1 MSTEPKPTP
10 KEMAIRAWSLG
21 AYDQVARDYLP
32 VAAQLVE
39 LADMT
44 AADHVL
50 DVACGSGNV
59 ALTAWRTGAS
69 VTGVDLVPGMLDLAR
84 ENAANM
90 GAGDVDWQEG
100 EAEALPFD
108 DDAFDV
114 ALMCFGPEVTRDAEA
129 AIRELVRVTGSDGRV
144 AFGSWAPTVEPIFT
158 APAAYLPDPPKLAD
172 FSWGDKDRVRTR
184 LDGMVRD
191 IEFTS
196 GELSLPS
203 LSPQHFWTHLV
214 KHAGPFMAMVG
225 QVPESDRAALTED
238 AIAAIE
244 PYFASNAVGLDYLIT
259 TATA

>member
-1 MSTEPKPTP
+1 MSTESKPTP
-10 KEMAIRAWSLG
+10 KDMAIKAWSLG
-21 AYDQVARDYLP
+21 AYNEVARDYLP

-39 LADMT
+39 LAGVT
-44 AADHVL
+44 ADDDVL

-84 ENAANM
+84 ENAAVM
-90 GAGDVDWQEG
+90 GADDVDWQEG

-108 DDAFDV
+108 DDSFD
-114 ALMCFGPEVTRDAEA
+114 ATLMCFGPEVTRDADA
-129 AIRELVRVTGSDGRV
+129 AVRELVRATGSGGRV
-144 AFGSWAPTVEPIFT
+144 AFASWAPAVEPIFM
-158 APAAYLPDPPKLAD
+158 APATYLPEPPKLAD
-172 FSWGDKDRVRTR
+172 FNWGDPDRVRTR

-196 GELSLPS
+196 GELSLPY
-203 LSPQHFWTHLV
+203 LSPQHFWKHLV
-214 KHAGPFMAMVG
+214 EHAGPFMAMVG
-225 QVPESDRAALTED
+225 RVPESDRAALTED

-244 PYFASNAVGLDYLIT
+244 PHFASNAVGLDYLVT